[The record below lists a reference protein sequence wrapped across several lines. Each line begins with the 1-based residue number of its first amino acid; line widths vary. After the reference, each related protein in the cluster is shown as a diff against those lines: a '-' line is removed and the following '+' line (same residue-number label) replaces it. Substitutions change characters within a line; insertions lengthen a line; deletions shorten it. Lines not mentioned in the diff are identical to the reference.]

1 MNNFYP
7 KSLTM
12 NVTPYPYSILS
23 LFAGAGGLDLGFE
36 MEGFRVLE
44 AIDINPWAIQTLQK
58 NRKQWNAKLG
68 DVRSYSPQL
77 SEQPDVLLAG
87 VPCQGFSLGGN
98 RQESDPRNLLYQEV
112 IRIAEICQPRIIL
125 IENVLNL
132 RTMRSPQTGLPFSE
146 TIIQDLN
153 RIGYQVV
160 SDIFKVC
167 HYGVPQTRRRFIFIG
182 FRDKFPLAYQLPP
195 LGEVTTI
202 REFIYDL
209 ARGEGGELPNHNPQ
223 WGFKSKVHRETGNSF
238 NLEEEVLPVRL
249 SRTASDGHPIRSYDA
264 PFPAIDS
271 ATIWGWAQGNV
282 VAGRYEKDRLN
293 GEFVRNSKSTV
304 PLWRIE
310 ASRIRS
316 FTHREYARLQTFPDD
331 WVFVGG
337 NKRDIHLQIGNAV
350 PVKFAQ
356 QLAMN
361 IRTALDCLNQGVRF
375 GENSQ
380 EKRSPNCELEKMPEY
395 RQLSL
400 F

>member
-1 MNNFYP
+1 MKLSP
-7 KSLTM
+7 PSLAM
-12 NVTPYPYSILS
+12 ISKKYPYSVLS

-44 AIDINPWAIQTLQK
+44 AVDINPWCIQTLQA
-58 NRKQWNAKLG
+58 NRSQWNVKLA

-77 SEQPDVLLAG
+77 LEQPDVLLAG

-98 RQESDPRNLLYQEV
+98 RQESDPRNLLYKEV
-112 IRIAEICQPRIIL
+112 IRIAKICQPRIVL

-132 RTMRSPQTGLPFSE
+132 RTMRSPLTGLPFSA
-146 TIIQDLN
+146 TIAEDLN
-153 RIGYQVV
+153 QIGYQVV
-160 SDIFKVC
+160 YDIFKVC
-167 HYGVPQTRRRFIFIG
+167 YYGVPQTRRRFIFMG
-182 FRDKFPLAYQLPP
+182 FKDNLPRGYQLPKP
-195 LGEVTTI
+195 GEITTI
-202 REFIYDL
+202 RDFIYDL
-209 ARGEGGELPNHNPQ
+209 ARGEGRELPNHNPQ
-223 WGFKSKVHRETGNSF
+223 WGFKSKVHRETGNPF

-271 ATIWGWAQGNV
+271 ATIWGWAQGDV
-282 VAGRYEKDRLN
+282 VAGRYEKDRVK
-293 GEFVRNSKSTV
+293 GEFVRNSQSTV

-331 WVFVGG
+331 WVFIGG

-356 QLAMN
+356 QLAQN
-361 IRTALDCLNQGVRF
+361 VREALDCLDKGIRF
-375 GENSQ
+375 GENGT
-380 EKRSPNCELEKMPEY
+380 EKRSPSGDLHEMPEY